1 LTLIVGPGAGRLLP
15 GDFEVLIKV
24 RSEDTNQTMAMI
36 EETVPAK
43 RLVSPHTHQNDAWVY
58 VLTGEIGVLV
68 GDEVPVATAGSW
80 ALKPRNVVHAM
91 WNPGIVPARVVE
103 VLTPGGTERWFEE
116 ITALDSNDR
125 DGFERACVEH
135 GIKFFPRVPV
145 DREAPLHVRAAVT
158 DG

>member
-1 LTLIVGPGAGRLLP
+1 
-15 GDFEVLIKV
+15 VLIKV

-103 VLTPGGTERWFEE
+103 VLTPGELSAGSKRSPLSIPT
-116 ITALDSNDR
+116 IAMVSSPPASNTASSSSPESPWIEKLRSMY
-125 DGFERACVEH
+125 A
-135 GIKFFPRVPV
+135 
-145 DREAPLHVRAAVT
+145 LL
-158 DG
+158 